1 MLNNSL
7 PSPFLRTRRGDR
19 FRVTMENELP
29 EALILHWHGMTPP
42 EKMDG
47 HPHLAVPEGSKY
59 EYDFTVENR
68 ASTYWYHSHSH
79 YRVGKHAYL
88 GVAGMLIVD
97 DDEADALQ
105 LPSGEYE
112 IPLVL
117 QDRRVDP
124 SGAIVPY
131 ADPDTMEGMIGN
143 EPFGNG
149 VHRPQLEVEAALYRF
164 RVLNGSNAR
173 IFRLARSDNKDL
185 IIIGNDG
192 GLLERPTKVDY
203 VDISPGERVD
213 LLVDL
218 RNATVGDTVLL
229 GSRAFMIS
237 NSLAKEEQIQRQG
250 HPMELLQLVVKHKT
264 RIKQNIPNKLLKA
277 GGPNP
282 NDAVKERSFV
292 FTSDRD
298 EQTRTMMS
306 HRINNT
312 AYSMGEINERV
323 PFKQTEIWTFD
334 NKRNFSHPVH
344 LHATHFRVLS
354 RTGGRNK
361 VMPWEAGLKDTVLVH
376 PQEKVRVAVR
386 FDAYPGLFLLHCHN
400 LEHEDSGMMLNILV
414 E

>member
-1 MLNNSL
+1 MTAKAFSRRRFIQTSSATGLAMMSLPECWSQSSGPYVMSPTEYISPFTKWNPLQRMKPVAPDNLVLRAAITEIDIGTGVKSEAWLLNNSL

-149 VHRPQLEVEAALYRF
+149 VHRPQLEVETAIYRF

-192 GLLERPTKVDY
+192 GLLERPAKVDY

-250 HPMELLQLVVKHKT
+250 HPMELLQLVVKRKS
-264 RIKQNIPNKLLKA
+264 RIKQTIPNKLVKA

-282 NDAVKERSFV
+282 NDAVKER
-292 FTSDRD
+292 
-298 EQTRTMMS
+298 
-306 HRINNT
+306 
-312 AYSMGEINERV
+312 
-323 PFKQTEIWTFD
+323 
-334 NKRNFSHPVH
+334 
-344 LHATHFRVLS
+344 
-354 RTGGRNK
+354 
-361 VMPWEAGLKDTVLVH
+361 
-376 PQEKVRVAVR
+376 
-386 FDAYPGLFLLHCHN
+386 
-400 LEHEDSGMMLNILV
+400 
-414 E
+414 